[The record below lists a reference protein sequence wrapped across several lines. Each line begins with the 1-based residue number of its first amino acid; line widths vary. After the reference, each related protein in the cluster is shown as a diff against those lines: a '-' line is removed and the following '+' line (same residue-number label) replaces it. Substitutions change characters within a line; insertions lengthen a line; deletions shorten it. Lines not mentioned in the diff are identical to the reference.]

1 MQCIVLPGTDGV
13 RPPLEKYVGALGKN
27 LSVVRRRGRESAA
40 NLQGCDFIMK
50 GSLVIIN
57 GT

>member
-1 MQCIVLPGTDGV
+1 MLPGMDGV
-13 RPPLEKYVGALGKN
+13 RPPLEKHVGALEKN